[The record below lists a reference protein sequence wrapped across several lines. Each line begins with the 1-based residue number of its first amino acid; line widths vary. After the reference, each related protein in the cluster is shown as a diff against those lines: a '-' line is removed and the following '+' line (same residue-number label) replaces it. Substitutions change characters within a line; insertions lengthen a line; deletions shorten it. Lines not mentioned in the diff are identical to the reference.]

1 MEEKSDLSR
10 LSLFVNK
17 QARWAVNRAKQ
28 ISLPGFESI
37 PIYDVVVFF
46 VRGLQRGALTTRAS
60 SIAFH
65 IALASLPLIIY
76 FFTLIP

>member
-1 MEEKSDLSR
+1 MEEKSDLSKI
-10 LSLFVNK
+10 SLFVNK
-17 QARWAVNRAKQ
+17 KAKWAISRAKQ

-46 VRGLQRGALTTRAS
+46 IRGIQRGALTTRAS

-65 IALASLPLIIY
+65 FALASLPPY
-76 FFTLIP
+76 SY